1 MLGLSPSHY
10 VLRTLSNVKTNDL
23 EQTLLALPFAD
34 ALKLLSYLK
43 DWASN
48 HDKVIL
54 FALWNI

>member
-1 MLGLSPSHY
+1 MLRLMIGARPCP
-10 VLRTLSNVKTNDL
+10 
-23 EQTLLALPFAD
+23 ALPFAD

-48 HDKVIL
+48 PDKVIL